1 MCSWYVSRLHNQ
13 NLGRKIG
20 GNRLIL
26 TLASGPLSDTYVVI
40 LLVYAIAIFL
50 PCIMTIRARETT
62 LRGQRKEFSHTR
74 GAFPFSWENYLVGN
88 LRLRDVALD
97 IAMHQASLKFYF
109 LTHFFYDQDFV
120 FYVIMFIYFFN
131 LFFHFFCFI

>member
-13 NLGRKIG
+13 NLDRKIG
-20 GNRLIL
+20 GNRLVF
-26 TLASGPLSDTYVVI
+26 TLASGPFSDTYVVI
-40 LLVYAIAIFL
+40 LLVFAIAIFL
-50 PCIMTIRARETT
+50 PCIMTIRTRETT

-88 LRLRDVALD
+88 LRLRDVASD

-109 LTHFFYDQDFV
+109 IKHFFMIKILF
-120 FYVIMFIYFFN
+120 FVIMFIYFFN
-131 LFFHFFCFI
+131 PFFHFFYFI